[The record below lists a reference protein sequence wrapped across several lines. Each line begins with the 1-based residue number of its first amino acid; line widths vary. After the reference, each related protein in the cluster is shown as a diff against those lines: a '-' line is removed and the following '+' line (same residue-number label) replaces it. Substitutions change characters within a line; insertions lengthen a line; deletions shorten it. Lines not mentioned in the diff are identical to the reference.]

1 MIGVGN
7 EDAAPEPASV
17 GRLWNAFPEIRQSG
31 ARNDD
36 ARRITRYGR
45 ANAILVIIYRTV
57 IVASILAALECA
69 I

>member
-1 MIGVGN
+1 MISVGN

-17 GRLWNAFPEIRQSG
+17 GRLWNAFLEIRQSG

-36 ARRITRYGR
+36 GKRITRHGR

-57 IVASILAALECA
+57 IVASVLAALECA